1 MASLAAERLV
11 DTLQQSFGALA
22 LLQNHLKA
30 VEQRRALGIPWDPLG
45 SLGKWHGVVGPWEG
59 NGCLRCLSNNS
70 EDFEHQE

>member
-30 VEQRRALGIPWDPLG
+30 VEQRRARGIPWDPLG
-45 SLGKWHGVVGPWEG
+45 SGIMEWLAPGKGTDV
-59 NGCLRCLSNNS
+59 
-70 EDFEHQE
+70 